1 MRLAH
6 RLGRGMLVVA
16 AVFAVSLLV
25 QAHTKLEKSI
35 PADGATITPI
45 IGMPPVMSNHPERYV
60 DQSFAEVLKT
70 FSKPDTLT
78 TSLQDW
84 RKGRRA
90 EILEVNGHVTDVL
103 KSHGKAA
110 PVNDRIIKLALAIE
124 NGDLIAQPSNA
135 GLLVQSSGLTLETR
149 LR

>member
-1 MRLAH
+1 MLETMR
-6 RLGRGMLVVA
+6 A
-16 AVFAVSLLV
+16 AGYEAMDAAL
-25 QAHTKLEKSI
+25 
-35 PADGATITPI
+35 ADGATITPI
-45 IGMPPVMSNHPERYV
+45 IGMPPVMSNHPHRYV
-60 DQSFAEVLKT
+60 DEIFDEVLKT

-103 KSHGKAA
+103 KRHGKAA

-124 NGDLIAQPSNA
+124 NGNLIAQPSNA
-135 GLLVQSSGLTLETR
+135 GLLVQSSGLSVEAQLH
-149 LR
+149 

>member
-1 MRLAH
+1 MD
-6 RLGRGMLVVA
+6 A
-16 AVFAVSLLV
+16 AL
-25 QAHTKLEKSI
+25 
-35 PADGATITPI
+35 ADGATITPI
-45 IGMPPVMSNHPERYV
+45 IGMPPVMSNHPHRYV
-60 DQSFAEVLKT
+60 DEIFDEVLKT

-103 KSHGKAA
+103 KRHGKAA
-110 PVNDRIIKLALAIE
+110 PVNDRIIKLARAIE

-135 GLLVQSSGLTLETR
+135 GLLVQSSGLTGETG